1 MEIRYFR
8 HGLNL
13 VIAKD
18 IAKALLG
25 QAKISR
31 ILLDPRRD
39 QRTMDQRKDRLRLHN
54 ALLFI
59 IAKLK
64 KYTTNFLIF
73 ITNFLSL
80 MILWP
85 KFYHMV
91 KMCK

>member
-1 MEIRYFR
+1 MKKSESFFFIQRLSLQNFLQ
-8 HGLNL
+8 GFLDQLQIL
-13 VIAKD
+13 VA
-18 IAKALLG
+18 
-25 QAKISR
+25 
-31 ILLDPRRD
+31 LLDPRRD
-39 QRTMDQRKDRLRLHN
+39 QRAMDQRKDRLRLHN

-91 KMCK
+91 KMFK